1 MPEPQDGKCLCPSR
15 VLTLVFSFVTFR
27 GMFDQLPVT
36 MPSFD
41 ILGKHIRKRVELTKK
56 EFELSC
62 TFFSPRTFKKRQFVL
77 QEGDVCRHLTFVT
90 SGCLRDFTV
99 DHKGE
104 EHIIQFAIPD
114 WWISDLGSFLTGSA
128 STHAIEAIQDSEVLM
143 LEREAREKMLM
154 AVPDMERFFRL
165 LLESNYV
172 ATHRR
177 INDSLSASAEQRY
190 LTFLKTYPALVEQI
204 PQNHIAS
211 YLGITPQSLSR
222 IRKELSQK
230 R

>member
-1 MPEPQDGKCLCPSR
+1 MSAFG
-15 VLTLVFSFVTFR
+15 
-27 GMFDQLPVT
+27 
-36 MPSFD
+36 
-41 ILGKHIRKRVELTKK
+41 ILHKHIRKRIELTKK
-56 EFELSC
+56 EFDLC
-62 TFFSPRTFKKRQFVL
+62 CAFFSARTFQKRQFVL
-77 QEGDVCRHLTFVT
+77 QEGNVCHHLTFVT
-90 SGCLRDFTV
+90 QGCLREFTV

-114 WWISDLGSFLTGSA
+114 WWISDLSSFLTGSP
-128 STHAIEAIQDSEVLM
+128 STHSIEAVQDSEALM
-143 LEREAREKMLM
+143 LEREAREEMLTTVPKM
-154 AVPDMERFFRL
+154 EKFFRL

-177 INDSLSASAEQRY
+177 ISDSLSASAEQRY
-190 LTFLKTYPALVEQI
+190 LTFIKTYPALVEQI